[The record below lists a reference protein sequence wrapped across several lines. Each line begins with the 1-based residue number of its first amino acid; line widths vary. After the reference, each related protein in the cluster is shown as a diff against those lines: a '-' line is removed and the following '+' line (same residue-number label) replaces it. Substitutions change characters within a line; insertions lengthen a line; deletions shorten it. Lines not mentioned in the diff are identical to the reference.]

1 MVGIYIDTTSRTQV
15 FDLMGYSIKANL
27 AVPMFAP
34 IGGAAAGISASN
46 KRAVTAGG
54 IIFAIGPDEFILV
67 GKDFTLSFTPLKTDA
82 QKPKIDIEYM
92 DEGSF
97 VNGKWLPT
105 RRLNGDEGTGGGDY
119 GFGFS
124 KGYTAS
130 VKFQSSP
137 TGNYNIL
144 KFKLYK
150 Y

>member
-1 MVGIYIDTTSRTQV
+1 MVGIYSDTTNRTQT

-27 AVPMFAP
+27 VVPQFAP
-34 IGGAAAGISASN
+34 VGGEVAGISNSN

-54 IIFAIGPDEFILV
+54 IIFATGKDEFIVV
-67 GKDFTLSFTPLKTDA
+67 GKDFTLSFTPLNTDA
-82 QKPKIDIEYM
+82 RKPKIDIEYM

-97 VNGKWLPT
+97 VNGKWVTT

-119 GFGFS
+119 GFGFN
-124 KGYTAS
+124 KGYIAI
-130 VKFQSSP
+130 VKFPPSP
-137 TGNYNIL
+137 TGKYNIL